1 MILSCPSCA
10 TRYTIDES
18 QLGPGGRTVRC
29 TACKMTWHAEKPE
42 EPIDLSF
49 SDMRKPERVEDLQAV
64 KAKTLPHS
72 YRALI
77 GDKKRAKELTA
88 QGLVWG
94 GMATAA
100 LLILALGY
108 FLRVPIV
115 RAFPSVAGAYAMVGA
130 TVNPT
135 DLAFV
140 NYTADSAF
148 KAGHFVV
155 TVKAQVKNLTAK
167 PTPVPPVRVTL
178 FDATRQQFDSVL
190 MPAGNLVVAPGA
202 TRTLVFDVAD
212 PKNMTNS
219 VGLIFDIVAMKK
231 MKAMP
236 APRVALAAPANASED
251 DSTPA
256 APQPAEEAVA
266 DNDNGTPGDD
276 SGPPDQGTDQ
286 GQALAQ
292 AAVTTDQPVSNRT
305 LPALRPAL
313 TRDTVAAA
321 ETSKLRG
328 KSS

>member
-10 TRYTIDES
+10 TRYTLSES

-29 TACKMTWHAEKPE
+29 TACKTTWHAQKPE

-49 SDMRKPERVEDLQAV
+49 SDMRKPERIEDLGAV
-64 KAKTLPHS
+64 NAKTLPHT

-77 GDKKRAKELTA
+77 EDKKRAKALTA
-88 QGLVWG
+88 QGIVWA
-94 GMATAA
+94 GMGVAA
-100 LLILALGY
+100 GLILALGF

-135 DLAFV
+135 DLSFV

-148 KAGHFVV
+148 KAGRFVV
-155 TVKAQVKNLTAK
+155 TVKAQVKNLTTK

-190 MPAGNLVVAPGA
+190 MPAGNLVVDPGA
-202 TRTLVFDVAD
+202 TRTLVFDVQD
-212 PKNMTNS
+212 PKNMTTS

-231 MKAMP
+231 MKFGP
-236 APRVALAAPANASED
+236 APRVALAPAVSNASEEEG
-251 DSTPA
+251 A
-256 APQPAEEAVA
+256 APDASPGDTAAA
-266 DNDNGTPGDD
+266 DNDNAVDADNASAQQD
-276 SGPPDQGTDQ
+276 SPEP
-286 GQALAQ
+286 
-292 AAVTTDQPVSNRT
+292 PVSNRP

-313 TRDTVAAA
+313 TSSAHDLATTDTA
-321 ETSKLRG
+321 KLHG
-328 KSS
+328 SQS